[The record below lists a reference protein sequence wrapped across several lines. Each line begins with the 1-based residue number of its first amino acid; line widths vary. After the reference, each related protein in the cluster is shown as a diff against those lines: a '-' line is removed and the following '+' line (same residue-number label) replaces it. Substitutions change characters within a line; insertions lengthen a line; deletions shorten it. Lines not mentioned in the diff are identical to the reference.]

1 MPIINAS
8 DSVELASIPSGKAV
22 IITQTCDVVQDKYRY
37 VHLAPIVQLPEL
49 EASNAREGKRSQYV
63 HVPTLGADYFGD
75 LTQVATFEKELIV
88 RAVRA
93 PGVITDEEIRNFGRA
108 VGRRFS
114 RFAFPDEVG
123 PWLRPLEVV
132 IQSKHDK
139 RESPVG
145 RAAQR
150 LASIRVAA
158 EPPGWRAG
166 PPYSLTLYFILTSG
180 TLPTFV
186 DDELPNLPDNLRK
199 WLRPAGILIRNPT
212 DIAKKLRRLQMILLR
227 ATTCG

>member
-1 MPIINAS
+1 MRDARGQEGTALHWRGRVQISRFILAFFRRSSRKTRASVAGSTLTSPEDPKSLKEFAQGDVLDVGVLPIINAS

-75 LTQVATFEKELIV
+75 LTQVATFEKELIA

-114 RFAFPDEVG
+114 RFAFPDESCHGLGLLKLSFRVNMING
-123 PWLRPLEVV
+123 KALWEGLLR
-132 IQSKHDK
+132 
-139 RESPVG
+139 
-145 RAAQR
+145 
-150 LASIRVAA
+150 
-158 EPPGWRAG
+158 GWRV
-166 PPYSLTLYFILTSG
+166 Y
-180 TLPTFV
+180 V
-186 DDELPNLPDNLRK
+186 
-199 WLRPAGILIRNPT
+199 
-212 DIAKKLRRLQMILLR
+212 
-227 ATTCG
+227 